1 LTTPAPAP
9 PDSYLRAI
17 LALPGDDGPR
27 LCAADWW
34 DEQGAAERAE
44 FVRVQCE
51 LAALDAEALTCESED
66 RAAAITTRTAL
77 LRRREREL
85 AVHCAAWAGTDGVMK
100 ALGADRVRRLGLSM
114 AFTDLEF
121 SLDGRPS
128 GKVSGKKLLALLELQ
143 GRCCALSGIELTPQ
157 TVSLDHIVPLAE
169 GGADDMGN
177 VQLVHAIINSMKG
190 LMSQTDFVKWC
201 KLVSD
206 RHS

>member
-1 LTTPAPAP
+1 LSEQSLFSLT
-9 PDSYLRAI
+9 
-17 LALPGDDGPR
+17 
-27 LCAADWW
+27 
-34 DEQGAAERAE
+34 E
-44 FVRVQCE
+44 
-51 LAALDAEALTCESED
+51 
-66 RAAAITTRTAL
+66 
-77 LRRREREL
+77 
-85 AVHCAAWAGTDGVMK
+85 TDGAVPENGNDGQLTWHPTLQSE
-100 ALGADRVRRLGLSM
+100 AGIESIVR
-114 AFTDLEF
+114 D
-121 SLDGRPS
+121 RPS